1 MSYRPDYPSAP
12 EWVEPDFCLFDI
24 QSSFILRILVLLKAQ
39 GWFLKNK
46 NERITHK
53 HSTLGEYKAQLI
65 ELQFQPNQFLSIDSS
80 SLPPLPRNNWFDWH
94 YTRFSQVYHYPQQK
108 VPAPEDKRKH
118 REVIIFLCQTISLK
132 LKLQFCIFVI
142 FESLYIS
149 LHFCLYLLICVH
161 IFASLYIYFYL
172 WIFIHIFSS

>member
-1 MSYRPDYPSAP
+1 M
-12 EWVEPDFCLFDI
+12 E
-24 QSSFILRILVLLKAQ
+24 SSRLIFEEYL
-39 GWFLKNK
+39 
-46 NERITHK
+46 NERFTHK
-53 HSTLGEYKAQLI
+53 HLTLQYWVNIKHSWLNCSFSQTNSCQLI
-65 ELQFQPNQFLSIDSS
+65 QAVCHPCPGIIVLID
-80 SLPPLPRNNWFDWH
+80 NH

-172 WIFIHIFSS
+172 WIF